1 MEIRI
6 PKEESDKL
14 VAVLSTLTSYWPE
27 KKDSLHNFVRD
38 CKDGIDLSLSP
49 LVWERTRPQEKYYRK
64 WAREFGKYCGM
75 TEGEIHEELL
85 CLCYGCEI
93 VETKFGIRR
102 RPVRRSSETNRVTYG
117 ELIDCLVQTASEM
130 DFDIPLPSK

>member
-6 PKEESDKL
+6 PKDDSDRL
-14 VAVLSTLTSYWPE
+14 LAILSTLASYWPE
-27 KKDSLHNFVRD
+27 KKDSIYSFVND

-64 WAREFGKYCGM
+64 WAREFGKWCGM

-85 CLCYGCEI
+85 CRCYGYETI
-93 VETKFGIRR
+93 ETKFGTRR
-102 RPVRRSSETNRVTYG
+102 RPLKRSTQTNRITYG

-130 DFDIPLPSK
+130 DFDIPLP